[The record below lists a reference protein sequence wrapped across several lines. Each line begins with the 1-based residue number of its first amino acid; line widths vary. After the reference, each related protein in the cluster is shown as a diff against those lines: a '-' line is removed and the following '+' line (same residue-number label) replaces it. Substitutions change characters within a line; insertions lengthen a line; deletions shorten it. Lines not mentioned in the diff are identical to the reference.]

1 MKHRFETEAKP
12 TNFHRIFDFYTV
24 TEHPDTFPVLWG
36 ELGVVVGVECWAL
49 REIIYKI
56 IYETLC
62 LTPGDSLWTILSCD
76 VVT

>member
-24 TEHPDTFPVLWG
+24 TEHPDTFPVLCG

-49 REIIYKI
+49 QEIIYKI

-62 LTPGDSLWTILSCD
+62 VTPGDSLWTILSCD